1 MSRTRP
7 QSPFLTV
14 IIPAWNEAPLIAD
27 CVRNASLGDEVIV
40 VDGGSTDATAE
51 VAGAAGARVLV
62 TEKGRGPQL
71 RVGGDAAQGDVLL
84 FLHADARLPGTARH
98 AVMKAL
104 ADPEMIGGNFLIRFL
119 PASWFT
125 RLLEPSNDI
134 RRRVTRRFYGDSA
147 IFIRRSAYRR
157 IGGFQPWPLMHDYAF
172 SKEMQK
178 AGRCA
183 YIRVPCVF
191 ASARRFRGKELRTL
205 ALWLAIQALYLV
217 GVPPRRLSRYY
228 PDIRGD
234 NPAAFVRETG
244 AHIGADSSNAEA

>member
-1 MSRTRP
+1 
-7 QSPFLTV
+7 LTV

-27 CVRNASLGDEVIV
+27 CVRNAARLGDEVIV
-40 VDGGSTDATAE
+40 VDGGSADATAE
-51 VAGAAGARVLV
+51 LARLTGARVLV
-62 TEKGRGPQL
+62 SEKGRGPQL
-71 RVGGDAAQGDVLL
+71 RVGADAAQGDLLL
-84 FLHADARLPGTARH
+84 FLHADARLPAAARH
-98 AVMKAL
+98 AIVAAL
-104 ADPEMIGGNFLIRFL
+104 ANPEVIGGNFLIRFL

-183 YIRVPCVF
+183 YIREPCVF
-191 ASARRFRGKELRTL
+191 ASARRFRGKELQTL
-205 ALWLAIQALYLV
+205 ALWLAIQALYLL

-234 NPAAFVRETG
+234 DPAAFVREIR
-244 AHIGADSSNAEA
+244 AHIGAESSNAEV